1 MIETLFPLGVS
12 HYIVGGL
19 LVGAGIS
26 SIYILTGRVAGA
38 STVFTS
44 TWSYVLSGSFFKEM
58 SPTRDWRLALSAG
71 IILGGFAYFFFIADG
86 VATVTTLSPLRLFA
100 GGILVGIGTRMANGC
115 ASGHGIC
122 GNASFE
128 KDSLVATVI
137 FLTVGIITALVTSQ
151 LFV

>member
-1 MIETLFPLGVS
+1 MIETLFPLGLS
-12 HYIVGGL
+12 QYIIGGL

-44 TWSYVLSGSFFKEM
+44 SWSYVLSGAFFQGM
-58 SPTRDWRLALSAG
+58 SGTRSWRIVLSVG
-71 IILGGFAYFFFIADG
+71 FILGGFMYYLFIADG
-86 VATVTTLSPLRLFA
+86 MATVTTLDPIRLFA
-100 GGILVGIGTRMANGC
+100 GGILVGIGTRMAGGC

-128 KDSLVATVI
+128 KDSLVATVT
-137 FLTVGIITALVTSQ
+137 FLVVGIIVALLSSQ
-151 LFV
+151 II

>member
-1 MIETLFPLGVS
+1 MIETLFPLGISQYV
-12 HYIVGGL
+12 IGGL
-19 LVGAGIS
+19 FVGAGIS
-26 SIYILTGRVAGA
+26 SIFILTGRVAGA

-44 TWSYVLSGSFFKEM
+44 SWSYVLSGSFFKGM
-58 SPTRDWRLALSAG
+58 SSTRNWRLALSLG
-71 IILGGFAYFFFIADG
+71 IILGGLGYFFVIADG
-86 VATVTTLSPLRLFA
+86 VATVTTLHPLRLFA
-100 GGILVGIGTRMANGC
+100 GGVLVGIGTRMANGC

-137 FLTVGIITALVTSQ
+137 FLTVGVITALVTSQ